1 MNKKVFIIIFLIIIF
16 SVFIFV
22 PFKEV
27 LIHFK
32 LVDFYKTDNWKIVE
46 KSNNKIYDKIMSLE
60 SNIENRYNN
69 YFPFY
74 NKINSMYY
82 NSIIN
87 IDGLYLNDIYLKDNS
102 DFEHLFYEKE
112 NNLYYLTNHYSN
124 NELEERLNNLVYFYN
139 DIKNKYP
146 NVDLMV
152 YLPLRYSETKSKNVL
167 NINEKINDFTSKL
180 DKNIK
185 YSVFDT
191 DNYLK
196 YFYRTDHHYNSY
208 GAELVYLD
216 ILNKF
221 NLNNNLNISHKTVYK
236 NYYGSMAKSILSTK
250 IVDNLSSMN
259 ISNNLKV
266 NINDTKFK
274 PLKIEERN
282 NTFHDY
288 YVQYFDGQYDE
299 IIYEN
304 NNNFNRNLLII
315 SDSLIWQI
323 DYLLANNFDKTYV
336 VNMKYGKWKDNNLYL
351 DNYIKNNNITHILF
365 LREAKNIIF
374 DADNFK
380 LDKRVVR

>member
-46 KSNNKIYDKIMSLE
+46 KSNNKIYDRIMSLE

-124 NELEERLNNLVYFYN
+124 SELEERLNNQVYFYN

-152 YLPLRYSETKSKNVL
+152 YLPLRYSETKSKNVF
-167 NINEKINDFTSKL
+167 NINEKINNFTSKL

-221 NLNNNLNISHKTVYK
+221 NLNNNLDISHKTVYK

-282 NTFHDY
+282 NIFHDY

-304 NNNFNRNLLII
+304 NKELNRNL
-315 SDSLIWQI
+315 
-323 DYLLANNFDKTYV
+323 
-336 VNMKYGKWKDNNLYL
+336 
-351 DNYIKNNNITHILF
+351 
-365 LREAKNIIF
+365 
-374 DADNFK
+374 
-380 LDKRVVR
+380 